1 MVLYIHEIPF
11 HRYSLWY
18 TGTGHDPQGLLPTTA
33 PGSVES
39 ISDGRVMTRA
49 RSTVGGRG
57 DARDGR
63 TGPVVVVVVVR
74 TRRHGRERVQGG
86 RRGRVG
92 ERKDR
97 TREEEREDTGA
108 RRARGR
114 RDRGTRRRA
123 REWAF
128 ERGGRT
134 TTDGGV

>member
-1 MVLYIHEIPF
+1 MGYRDRARPTGTAADDRARVRVVLLG
-11 HRYSLWY
+11 R
-18 TGTGHDPQGLLPTTA
+18 TGHDP
-33 PGSVES
+33 
-39 ISDGRVMTRA
+39 
-49 RSTVGGRG
+49 STVGGRRTRG
-57 DARDGR
+57 RARR
-63 TGPVVVVVVVR
+63 TTGPVVVVVVVR

-114 RDRGTRRRA
+114 RDRGMKERARA

-134 TTDGGV
+134 TTDGKGV

>member
-1 MVLYIHEIPF
+1 MVYRDRARP
-11 HRYSLWY
+11 
-18 TGTGHDPQGLLPTTA
+18 TGTAADDRARVRGVHLGRTGHDPCT
-33 PGSVES
+33 V
-39 ISDGRVMTRA
+39 DGRRTRGRA
-49 RSTVGGRG
+49 RRT
-57 DARDGR
+57 
-63 TGPVVVVVVVR
+63 TGPVVVVVVVVVR

-114 RDRGTRRRA
+114 RDRGMKERA
-123 REWAF
+123 RARGGAF